1 MGKLIYFL
9 LTWTLASLT
18 FPLNAQEVSV
28 EGYFLTD
35 SAKLG
40 ERVGYVL
47 RATYPSSL
55 DILFPDSA
63 YNFGSME
70 FLSKQTFTS
79 YTTDSL
85 TLDSAVYYLSNFSLE
100 PVKSYRLPV
109 FEVLRYDSISH
120 FPEEASLNLVLTID
134 ELPDVLT
141 FQENNTY
148 QKIYQGFNYPI
159 LILVAVLVVILLVV
173 SYFLF
178 GKKIRDAWLVYL
190 EKKKRKKFLLQWQ
203 LAKDKLVLQP
213 DLTAAD
219 ELLGLWKSYME
230 SLTGR
235 PFREWTTT
243 EIADHLDQ
251 PKLVK
256 DFRDIEVI
264 IYADKVSENLD
275 DACQNLTVISENTF
289 EEKIKSYHAHE

>member
-9 LTWTLASLT
+9 LTLTLTGWISSST
-18 FPLNAQEVSV
+18 AQEVSV
-28 EGYFLTD
+28 EGYFLKD

-47 RATYPSSL
+47 KATYPPSM

-63 YNFGSME
+63 FNFGSME
-70 FLSKQTFTS
+70 YLSKQTFTS

-120 FPEEASLNLVLTID
+120 LPLEANLHLILTIG

-141 FQENNTY
+141 FQESDAY
-148 QKIYQGFNYPI
+148 QPITQGFNYPM
-159 LILVAVLVVILLVV
+159 LVLVLGLITVLAIG

-178 GKKIRDAWLVYL
+178 GQKIRDAWLVYL

-203 LAKDKLVLQP
+203 LAKERLVQQP
-213 DLTAAD
+213 DLSSAD

-230 SLTGR
+230 SLTGQ
-235 PFREWTTT
+235 PYREWTTT

-251 PKLVK
+251 PDLVK
-256 DFRDIEVI
+256 DIRDIEII
-264 IYADKVSENLD
+264 IYA
-275 DACQNLTVISENTF
+275 
-289 EEKIKSYHAHE
+289 

>member
-1 MGKLIYFL
+1 
-9 LTWTLASLT
+9 LAGWISSS
-18 FPLNAQEVSV
+18 FAQEVSV
-28 EGYFLTD
+28 EGYFLKD
-35 SAKLG
+35 SAMLG

-47 RATYPSSL
+47 KATYPSSL

-70 FLSKQTFTS
+70 YLSKQTFTS
-79 YTTDSL
+79 YTQDSL

-120 FPEEASLNLVLTID
+120 LPQEASLHLVLTIG

-141 FQENNTY
+141 FQENNAY
-148 QKIYQGFNYPI
+148 QKVKQGFNYPLLV
-159 LILVAVLVVILLVV
+159 LILVAMIILLIGA
-173 SYFLF
+173 YFLF
-178 GKKIRDAWLVYL
+178 GQKIRDAWNIYL

-203 LAKDKLVLQP
+203 QAKERLVRQP
-213 DLTAAD
+213 DLSSAD

-230 SLTGR
+230 SLTGQ
-235 PFREWTTT
+235 PYREWTTT
-243 EIADHLDQ
+243 EIADHLTQ
-251 PKLVK
+251 PAIVK
-256 DFRDIEVI
+256 DIRDIEVI
-264 IYADKVSENLD
+264 IYADRVSENLD
-275 DACQNLTVISENTF
+275 HACQNLTSISENIF

>member
-1 MGKLIYFL
+1 M
-9 LTWTLASLT
+9 
-18 FPLNAQEVSV
+18 
-28 EGYFLTD
+28 EGYFLKD

-47 RATYPSSL
+47 KATYPPSMN
-55 DILFPDSA
+55 ILFPDSA

-70 FLSKQTFTS
+70 YLSKQTFTS
-79 YTTDSL
+79 YTRDSL

-120 FPEEASLNLVLTID
+120 LPQDASLRLVLTIG

-141 FQENNTY
+141 FQESNAY
-148 QKIYQGFNYPI
+148 QKVKQGFNYPL
-159 LILVAVLVVILLVV
+159 LILVLVVIIILILG

-178 GKKIRDAWLVYL
+178 GHKIRDAWFVYL

-203 LAKDKLVLQP
+203 SAKDRLIHQP
-213 DLTAAD
+213 DLSSAD

-230 SLTGR
+230 SLTGQ
-235 PFREWTTT
+235 PYREWTTT
-243 EIADHLDQ
+243 EIAEHLDK
-251 PKLVK
+251 PNLVR
-256 DFRDIEVI
+256 DIRDIEVI
-264 IYADKVSENLD
+264 IYADRVSENLD
-275 DACQNLTVISENTF
+275 HACQNLTAISENIF

>member
-1 MGKLIYFL
+1 
-9 LTWTLASLT
+9 LAAWISSS
-18 FPLNAQEVSV
+18 FAQEVSV
-28 EGYFLTD
+28 EGYFLKD
-35 SAKLG
+35 SAMLG

-47 RATYPSSL
+47 KATYPSSL

-70 FLSKQTFTS
+70 YLSKQTFTS
-79 YTTDSL
+79 YTQDSL

-120 FPEEASLNLVLTID
+120 LPQEASLHLILTIA

-141 FQENNTY
+141 FQENNAY
-148 QKIYQGFNYPI
+148 QKVKQGFNYPLLV
-159 LILVAVLVVILLVV
+159 LILVAVIILLIGA
-173 SYFLF
+173 YFLF
-178 GKKIRDAWLVYL
+178 GQKIRDAWNIYL

-203 LAKDKLVLQP
+203 LAKERLVRQP
-213 DLTAAD
+213 DLSSAD

-230 SLTGR
+230 SLTGQ
-235 PFREWTTT
+235 PYREWTTT
-243 EIADHLDQ
+243 EIADHLTQ
-251 PKLVK
+251 PAIVK
-256 DFRDIEVI
+256 DIRDIEVI
-264 IYADKVSENLD
+264 IYADRVSENLD
-275 DACQNLTVISENTF
+275 HACQNLTSISENIF